1 MVGFLEMVTVAERKS
16 QQVSVWGQEET
27 GSGVVQQQSQQGTF
41 GKGKTAASW
50 LARREGKRYTLR
62 SEGHGLDREAVENQ
76 EALAF
81 CLNV

>member
-27 GSGVVQQQSQQGTF
+27 RSRVVQQQSQQGTF

-50 LARREGKRYTLR
+50 LVWREGKWYKLR
-62 SEGHGLDREAVENQ
+62 SEGKGLDQEAVENH
-76 EALAF
+76 EAVSF
-81 CLNV
+81 CLYA